1 MSQKL
6 GFSFELFFLSL
17 HKNTNL
23 ADERH
28 ESAIR
33 FSVSRDYVALS
44 YNFHGK
50 SRKYLI
56 IKLTKSAP
64 PWKSIKSSRFV
75 VPRESFCIK
84 LDFLLLIFAIRH
96 RKNVSLMLENQ
107 QSKLLFV
114 GTFQLFSAWVF
125 RWKTNL
131 CKSRSPTWLKGT
143 STGKISLIIIN

>member
-50 SRKYLI
+50 CRKYLI

-84 LDFLLLIFAIRH
+84 LDFLLLIFRH
-96 RKNVSLMLENQ
+96 SPPEKCILDARKSTEQ
-107 QSKLLFV
+107 TAFCR
-114 GTFQLFSAWVF
+114 TFQLFSA
-125 RWKTNL
+125 
-131 CKSRSPTWLKGT
+131 
-143 STGKISLIIIN
+143 